1 MRLFILMALSISI
14 FYGEVIDAIAIDVNG
29 EPITTLD
36 IRAVEG
42 KFNLSKKM
50 AIEMLIQNRLE
61 KSELNRLNIEVSD
74 EEIDAKIG
82 EIASSKGMDI
92 ERFKAVV
99 AKSGFSYQKYREEV
113 ALAIKREK
121 FIIEKIV
128 PLIVK
133 PTEDDLKLY
142 YQTHKG
148 NFENLAPMTQISVIA
163 YSSRSSS
170 KLREAISNP
179 MRVIDGVVRKNLL
192 IGASD
197 VPPNIFQTIQSTPE
211 GQFTKPINTGRGFI
225 AYFVKSKSKQS
236 GGSNFDIVKS
246 QVEMRWF
253 QEQKGKVMK
262 DYIDKLRGSA
272 DIRVIRVP

>member
-128 PLIVK
+128 PLI
-133 PTEDDLKLY
+133 
-142 YQTHKG
+142 
-148 NFENLAPMTQISVIA
+148 EN
-163 YSSRSSS
+163 R
-170 KLREAISNP
+170 LRMI
-179 MRVIDGVVRKNLL
+179 
-192 IGASD
+192 
-197 VPPNIFQTIQSTPE
+197 
-211 GQFTKPINTGRGFI
+211 
-225 AYFVKSKSKQS
+225 
-236 GGSNFDIVKS
+236 
-246 QVEMRWF
+246 
-253 QEQKGKVMK
+253 
-262 DYIDKLRGSA
+262 
-272 DIRVIRVP
+272 